1 MEIAALAGGSFIV
14 LGVLIVGFFVV
25 IPLSYFTKKGSGI
38 YEHPHGKIYSGAP
51 GAIGPGSSSGH
62 DGREHNWSRGTR

>member
-1 MEIAALAGGSFIV
+1 MVIALAGGSFII

-38 YEHPHGKIYSGAP
+38 YEHPYNKVYGGAP
-51 GAIGPGSSSGH
+51 GALGPGSSSGH
-62 DGREHNWSRGTR
+62 DGRERNWSRGTR